1 MTKVRLSDQEIDAIK
16 RAAKEIFGA
25 DIKVYLFGSRT
36 DLNRKGGDIDLLII
50 TNKEISHRDK
60 IKFLVKV
67 EDYGVERK
75 VDLIIKTPNTKEKNI
90 IKTAIE
96 TGMLI

>member
-1 MTKVRLSDQEIDAIK
+1 MRLSNFEIKTIK
-16 RAAKEIFGA
+16 KCIEEHFGKKSK
-25 DIKVYLFGSRT
+25 IYLFCSRVDDT
-36 DLNRKGGDIDLLII
+36 KKGGDIDLLIL

-96 TGMLI
+96 TGVLI

>member
-1 MTKVRLSDQEIDAIK
+1 M
-16 RAAKEIFGA
+16 
-25 DIKVYLFGSRT
+25 
-36 DLNRKGGDIDLLII
+36 LII

-96 TGMLI
+96 TGVLI